1 MKLFYNVILLMLII
15 YIVKGTSEQDS
26 IKYRGINN
34 VLIGSSCINT
44 RIIPIYAYAREYLFS
59 CSFKKESE
67 KEIEKELVRKA
78 KKLGGEAYK
87 LTSPSIAGL
96 PDRLVLLP
104 DSHIAFVELKA
115 PGKKPRKL
123 QALVHERIKALGFK
137 VYVVDSKDKIQEVL
151 DEIHTS

>member
-1 MKLFYNVILLMLII
+1 MMLFSNLILLMIII
-15 YIVKGTSEQDS
+15 YVSKGTSEQDF
-26 IKYRGINN
+26 ITYRGINN

-59 CSFKKESE
+59 CSSKKESE

-87 LTSPSIAGL
+87 LTSPSVAGL

-115 PGKKPRKL
+115 PGEKPRKL
-123 QALVHERIKALGFK
+123 QILVHEKLRALGFK
-137 VYVVDSKDKIQEVL
+137 VYVIDSKDKVQEVL
-151 DEIHTS
+151 DEIHTA